1 MKIAVIAA
9 KGRVGAAIV
18 KEAKSRGL
26 DVTEINQDVYTLR
39 TSDLTKFDVVVDAIG
54 GWTQAKAPNIP
65 NGAKH
70 LVSVLAGSKTR
81 LLVVGGAGSLFVDKE
96 HKTTVAMLP
105 TFPESFK
112 LVASV
117 HQEALNYLRTVKDVN
132 WVYLSPAAD
141 FQAEGARTGS
151 YLAGGEDYFVNDK
164 GVSAISYA
172 DYAIAMVD
180 EIVSS
185 KHNQERF
192 AVIGK

>member
-9 KGRVGAAIV
+9 KGRVGSAVV
-18 KEAKSRGL
+18 KEAQNRGL
-26 DVTEINQDVYTLR
+26 DVTPLNQDVYTLR
-39 TSDLTKFDVVVDAIG
+39 REDLTKFDVVVDAIG
-54 GWTQAKAPNIP
+54 GWTEAKAFNIP
-65 NGAKH
+65 NAVKH
-70 LVSVLAGSKTR
+70 LVSVLGGFSTR

-105 TFPESFK
+105 TFPDSFK

-117 HQEALNYLRTVKDVN
+117 HQEALNYLRTVKDVD

-151 YLAGGEDYFVNDK
+151 YLEGGEDYFVNDK

-172 DYAIAMVD
+172 DYAVAMVD
-180 EIVSS
+180 EIVSN
-185 KHNQERF
+185 KHHQARF

>member
-9 KGRVGAAIV
+9 KGRVGSAVV
-18 KEAKSRGL
+18 KEAQNRGL
-26 DVTEINQDVYTLR
+26 DVTPINQDVYTLR
-39 TSDLTKFDVVVDAIG
+39 REDLTKFDVVVDAIG
-54 GWTQAKAPNIP
+54 GWTEAKAFNIP
-65 NGAKH
+65 NAVKH
-70 LVSVLAGSKTR
+70 LVSVLGGSSTR

-105 TFPESFK
+105 TFPDSFK

-117 HQEALNYLRTVKDVN
+117 HQEALNYLRTVKDVD

-151 YLAGGEDYFVNDK
+151 YLEGGEDYFVNDK

-172 DYAIAMVD
+172 DYAVAMVD
-180 EIVSS
+180 EIVSN
-185 KHNQERF
+185 KHHQARF

>member
-9 KGRVGAAIV
+9 KGRVGSAVV

-26 DVTEINQDVYTLR
+26 EVTEINQDVYTLR
-39 TSDLTKFDVVVDAIG
+39 TSDLTKYDVVIDAIG
-54 GWTQAKAPNIP
+54 GWTEAKAPNIP
-65 NGAKH
+65 NAVKH
-70 LVSVLAGSKTR
+70 LVSVLGGSATR

-105 TFPESFK
+105 TFPDSFK

-117 HQEALNYLRTVKDVN
+117 HQKALDYLRTIKDVD

-151 YLAGGEDYFVNDK
+151 YLTGGEDYFVNDK

-180 EIVSS
+180 EAVSP
-185 KHNQERF
+185 KHHQERF
-192 AVIGK
+192 SVIGK

>member
-9 KGRVGAAIV
+9 KGRVGSAVV
-18 KEAKSRGL
+18 KEAQNRGL
-26 DVTEINQDVYTLR
+26 DVTPINQDVYTLR
-39 TSDLTKFDVVVDAIG
+39 REDLTEFDAVVDAIG
-54 GWTQAKAPNIP
+54 GWTEAKAYNIP
-65 NGAKH
+65 NAVKH
-70 LVSVLAGSKTR
+70 LVSVLGGSSTR

-117 HQEALNYLRTVKDVN
+117 HQEALDYLRTVKDVD

-141 FQAEGARTGS
+141 FQADGARMGS
-151 YLAGGEDYFVNDK
+151 YLIGGDDYFVNDK
-164 GVSAISYA
+164 GVSEISYA

-180 EIVSS
+180 EIVNP
-185 KHNQERF
+185 KHHQARF
-192 AVIGK
+192 AVIGR